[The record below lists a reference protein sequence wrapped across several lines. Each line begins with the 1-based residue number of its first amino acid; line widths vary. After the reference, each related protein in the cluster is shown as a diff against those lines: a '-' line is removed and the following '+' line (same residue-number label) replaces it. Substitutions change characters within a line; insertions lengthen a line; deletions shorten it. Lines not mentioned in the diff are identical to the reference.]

1 MSLISSMLRMS
12 STFTQ
17 LKVYHE
23 FVTMCI
29 YSYCYSKRQ
38 IRCKNY
44 YATQLDLVEIK
55 LPKKVSALYLQD
67 NFYVKYYI
75 LHVPQ
80 QNFSVLYK
88 YCSPVM

>member
-1 MSLISSMLRMS
+1 MSLISCMLRMS

-17 LKVYHE
+17 LKVYNE

-38 IRCKNY
+38 IRCKKSY
-44 YATQLDLVEIK
+44 SAQLDLVEIK

-75 LHVPQ
+75 
-80 QNFSVLYK
+80 
-88 YCSPVM
+88 